1 MSCNLEAPRLFPE
14 GPVLPSR
21 KLCLLIFAALVVLA
35 SVSHV
40 LRAQQDNQTPV
51 FRTEANY
58 VRVDVYPTANAAPVM
73 DLRQE
78 DFEVIEDGAP
88 QRIDAF
94 SRVLIRGPEPG
105 ESGVE
110 PNTVAQSKSMVEQS
124 QGRLFVVYL
133 DVNHVDWADSRQAA
147 RPLIDFLN
155 RVIGADD
162 LVGVMTPEMSGADV
176 TFARRTETIEAILSR
191 HGWGERNAAIPTD
204 PMLRLY
210 QECYPGFDR
219 RNGPRSD
226 DRGIADAMMKRY
238 KERESLNALES
249 LTRSLRDAR
258 EGRKAVITVSNG
270 WLLYRPD
277 SSLARPLGDQDRIPS
292 VGIDRGGPGARVGT
306 SAQRGLSPMDDC
318 ERDRQRLAQ
327 LDDVLHFR
335 DITDLANRANVSF
348 YPVDPRGLAVF
359 DTDIG
364 APRTGQ
370 RPRGTPSVPPP
381 ATDQTMLRA
390 RIGSLQDLAFNTDG
404 LAVVNTNNLDG
415 ALRRVAA
422 DLSSYYLL
430 AYYSTG
436 KFDGKF
442 HSISVR
448 VKRPGVNVRARRG
461 YLAPTLE
468 EVKASSTRATPTAA
482 AAAAA
487 ASDASAMEAA
497 LARLGGLGR
506 ELPLR
511 LQTVV
516 GWSAKDRAAISIV
529 GELGSGEEW
538 KAGGDV
544 DLMLIGASGNTV
556 ATARAQVAPGT
567 RGFRAAISTA
577 DLAGANQYTVQVRV
591 RARTSGVTPVNES
604 TRVDIPAFP
613 APGGA
618 VLIRRGQS
626 TGGREMPT
634 ADLRFR
640 RTDELR
646 VEIPTPAS
654 DPLTGRLLDRSGKP
668 LPLPMTFTVRDD
680 PDGSR
685 WQAGRL
691 TLAPLAP
698 GDYMIE
704 VTGTDG
710 AAGSRTLVAFRVIP

>member
-1 MSCNLEAPRLFPE
+1 MLPTWTPTRLI
-14 GPVLPSR
+14 LM
-21 KLCLLIFAALVVLA
+21 LMCLLALAGTSRLD
-35 SVSHV
+35 
-40 LRAQQDNQTPV
+40 AQQDSQTPV

-58 VRVDVYPTANAAPVM
+58 VRVDVYPLANDAPVM

-78 DFEVIEDGAP
+78 DFEVLEDGAP

-105 ESGVE
+105 EPRVE
-110 PNTVAQSKSMVEQS
+110 PNTVAQSRSMVEQS
-124 QGRLFVVYL
+124 QGRLFVLFL
-133 DVNHVDWADSRQAA
+133 DVNHVDWADSRSAA

-176 TFARRTETIEAILSR
+176 TFARRMESIEGILSR
-191 HGWGERNAAIPTD
+191 YGWGERNNSLPAD
-204 PMLRLY
+204 PNLRLY

-219 RNGPRSD
+219 KRGPRSD
-226 DRGIADAMMKRY
+226 DRGIADEMMKRY

-277 SSLARPLGDQDRIPS
+277 SSLARPLGDQDQIPS
-292 VGIDRGGPGARVGT
+292 VGIDRGGAGARVGT
-306 SAQRGLSPMDDC
+306 TAQRGLSPMDDC
-318 ERDRQRLAQ
+318 ERDRQRLSQ

-359 DTDIG
+359 DTNVGD
-364 APRTGQ
+364 PRTGA
-370 RPRGTPSVPPP
+370 PAPGKPIVLPP
-381 ATDQTMLRA
+381 AVDQAMLRA
-390 RIGSLQDLAFNTDG
+390 RIGTLQDLAFSTDG
-404 LAVVNTNNLDG
+404 LAVVNTNDLDR

-430 AYYSTG
+430 GYYSTG

-448 VKRPGVNVRARRG
+448 VKRPGVQVRARRG
-461 YLAPTLE
+461 YVAPTLD
-468 EVKASSTRATPTAA
+468 EVKASTARITGGAA
-482 AAAAA
+482 APAN
-487 ASDASAMEAA
+487 ASSTVSDTASIESA
-497 LARLGGLGR
+497 LSRLGGLGR
-506 ELPLR
+506 EIPLR
-511 LQTVV
+511 LQTAV
-516 GWSAKDRAAISIV
+516 GWSAQDRASISVV

-544 DLMLIGASGNTV
+544 DLMLIGANGDTV

-567 RGFRAAISTA
+567 RGFRTAITSATIA
-577 DLAGANQYTVQVRV
+577 NAGQYTVQVRA
-591 RARTSGVTPVNES
+591 RARTPGVTPVNES
-604 TRVDIPAFP
+604 ARVEMSAFP
-613 APGGA
+613 ATNGA
-618 VLIRRGQS
+618 VLIRRGQT
-626 TGGREMPT
+626 TGGREVPT

-646 VEIPTPAS
+646 VEIPSPAS
-654 DPLTGRLLDRSGKP
+654 EPFAAKLLDRSGKP
-668 LPLPMTFTVRDD
+668 LPLPITFTVRDD

-691 TLAPLAP
+691 VLAPLAP
-698 GDYMIE
+698 GDYLIE
-704 VTGTDG
+704 MTPADG
-710 AAGSRTLVAFRVIP
+710 QPGARTLIAFRVVP

>member
-1 MSCNLEAPRLFPE
+1 MFSTWKLTRLPLIA
-14 GPVLPSR
+14 VSV
-21 KLCLLIFAALVVLA
+21 CLAGLSA
-35 SVSHV
+35 SDR
-40 LRAQQDNQTPV
+40 LDAQQQDSQTPV

-58 VRVDVYPTANAAPVM
+58 VRVDVYPLANDAPVT
-73 DLRQE
+73 DLQQE
-78 DFEVIEDGAP
+78 DFEVFEDGAP
-88 QRIDAF
+88 QLIEAF

-105 ESGVE
+105 AARIE
-110 PNTVAQSKSMVEQS
+110 PNTVTQSRSMVEQS
-124 QGRLFVVYL
+124 QGRLFVLFL
-133 DVNHVDWADSRQAA
+133 DINHVDWADSRSAA

-176 TFARRTETIEAILSR
+176 TFARRMETVEGILAR
-191 HGWGERNAAIPTD
+191 YGWGERNNSIPAD
-204 PMLRLY
+204 PNQRLY

-219 RNGPRSD
+219 KRGPRSD
-226 DRGIADAMMKRY
+226 DRGIADEMMKRY
-238 KERESLNALES
+238 KERESLTALES

-258 EGRKAVITVSNG
+258 EGRKAVITISNG

-277 SSLARPLGDQDRIPS
+277 SSLARPLGDQDGSPR
-292 VGIDRGGPGARVGT
+292 VGIDPLTGRAAASGPRGV
-306 SAQRGLSPMDDC
+306 SPLDDC

-327 LDDVLHFR
+327 LDDAQHLR
-335 DITDLANRANVSF
+335 DIMDVANRANVSF

-359 DTDIG
+359 DTNVGD
-364 APRTGQ
+364 PRTGQ
-370 RPRGTPSVPPP
+370 APRGTPIVVPP
-381 ATDQTMLRA
+381 AVDQAMLRT
-390 RIGSLQDLAFNTDG
+390 RIASLQDLAFNTDG
-404 LAVVNTNNLDG
+404 LAVVNTNDLDR

-430 AYYSTG
+430 GYYSTG

-461 YLAPTLE
+461 YVAPTLDD
-468 EVKASSTRATPTAA
+468 VKASTARGTAGTAGGAGTAA
-482 AAAAA
+482 AAAV
-487 ASDASAMEAA
+487 SDARAIETA
-497 LARLGGLGR
+497 LARLGGMGR

-511 LQTVV
+511 LQTAV
-516 GWSAKDRAAISIV
+516 GWSAQDRASISVI

-544 DLMLIGASGNTV
+544 DLMLIGANGDTV

-567 RGFRAAISTA
+567 RGFRTAISAAAI
-577 DLAGANQYTVQVRV
+577 ANAREYTVQVRA
-591 RARTSGVTPVNES
+591 RARTPGVTPINES
-604 TRVDIPAFP
+604 ARVEIPAFP
-613 APGGA
+613 AAGGA
-618 VLIRRGQS
+618 VLIRRGQT
-626 TGGREMPT
+626 TGGREVPT

-646 VEIPTPAS
+646 VEIPSPSS
-654 DPLTGRLLDRSGKP
+654 DPFAARLLDRSGKP
-668 LPLPMTFTVRDD
+668 LPLPITVTVRED

-698 GDYMIE
+698 GDYLIE
-704 VTGTDG
+704 LTGADG
-710 AAGSRTLVAFRVIP
+710 APGSRTLIAFRVIP